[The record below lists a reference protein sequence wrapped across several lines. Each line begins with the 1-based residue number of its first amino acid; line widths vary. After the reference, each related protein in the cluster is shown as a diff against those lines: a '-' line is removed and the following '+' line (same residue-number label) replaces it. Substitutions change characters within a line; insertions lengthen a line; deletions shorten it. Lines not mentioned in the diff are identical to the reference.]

1 MADNSKPRVPI
12 PAGFRQGVISA
23 ISVILG
29 FSLLL
34 LRYWSF
40 ETSGEVTRAAV
51 VAWLALLI
59 ALLLEFYALWRSLQ
73 IEDDDE
79 REYRTTLRWFLTS
92 IFALLGAL
100 VLRRWRR
107 RSWSI
112 SSSGGLPLP
121 ACGKRNSQMEEDLR
135 TTVRLD

>member
-1 MADNSKPRVPI
+1 MLGAMTDDSKPRVPL
-12 PAGFRQGVISA
+12 PAGYRQGVISA

-40 ETSGEVTRAAV
+40 EVSGEVTRAAV

-73 IEDDDE
+73 VEDDDE

-92 IFALLGAL
+92 IFALLGSL
-100 VLRRWRR
+100 VLAA
-107 RSWSI
+107 
-112 SSSGGLPLP
+112 LAAAKLV
-121 ACGKRNSQMEEDLR
+121 NF
-135 TTVRLD
+135 

>member
-1 MADNSKPRVPI
+1 MADNSKARVPI

-40 ETSGEVTRAAV
+40 EASGEVTRAAV

-100 VLRRWRR
+100 VLAA
-107 RSWSI
+107 
-112 SSSGGLPLP
+112 LAAAKLV
-121 ACGKRNSQMEEDLR
+121 NF
-135 TTVRLD
+135 